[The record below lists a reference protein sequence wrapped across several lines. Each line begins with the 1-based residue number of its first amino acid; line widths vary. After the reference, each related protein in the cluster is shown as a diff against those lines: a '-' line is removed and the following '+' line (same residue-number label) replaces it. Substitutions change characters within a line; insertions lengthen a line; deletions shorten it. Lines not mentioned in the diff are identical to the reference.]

1 VICQIGNGKIVVS
14 DALGIVGGTG
24 ALCSVA
30 EGGNRIGLENS
41 NPRCSTCEKQ
51 MSGRLTSGGKC
62 NQTVQSDPLKLEE
75 QE

>member
-1 VICQIGNGKIVVS
+1 VICRIGNGKAVVS
-14 DALGIVGGTG
+14 DALGIVGGAG
-24 ALCSVA
+24 ALHSVA
-30 EGGNRIGLENS
+30 EGNRIGSENS
-41 NPRCSTCEKQ
+41 NPRWSTCEKQ